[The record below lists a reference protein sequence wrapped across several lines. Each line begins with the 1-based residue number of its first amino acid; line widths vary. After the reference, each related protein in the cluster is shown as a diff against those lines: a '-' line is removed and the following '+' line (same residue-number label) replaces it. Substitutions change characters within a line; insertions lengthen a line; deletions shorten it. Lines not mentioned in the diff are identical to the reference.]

1 MAPTGSIYINIK
13 YLYYEQTVLKLSQ
26 TKSVKM
32 ASEIMFLKPMF

>member
-1 MAPTGSIYINIK
+1 
-13 YLYYEQTVLKLSQ
+13 VLKLSQ